1 MMEQGSQQE
10 ESGWTMY
17 FEDLCENNN
26 HGDCNYSS
34 SMTGVSSS
42 SLLSDAASGAAW
54 KMKNQLIF
62 PPQKPCKPLNFK
74 KRKTA
79 IPIHDDPLE
88 DTASSPANSP
98 KVSSTTAIILNLKEN
113 EDHPNGSQEKDDVSG
128 NFSEFRAVEKKEPQT
143 EECTDLKKRGLCL
156 MPLSMLV
163 DYLS

>member
-98 KVSSTTAIILNLKEN
+98 K
-113 EDHPNGSQEKDDVSG
+113 EKDDVSG